1 MGKITE
7 IYLLSTPFTMKQNET
22 ILFQNKT
29 LQYQYMASCIKH
41 SYTNFSIQR
50 QNRSIKVP
58 DFIEDIFD
66 TNYLMYRNNT
76 NGKWYYCFITSYNY
90 INDNCTEITFVFDVL
105 QTYQFNYT
113 VKPSFVE
120 REHVNNDTIGSNTID
135 EGLSIGETKL
145 IDKNVI
151 TGLTN
156 FRYIVAT
163 TYGTE
168 IKDDVIVPKYKGTK
182 RNGIYSSL
190 EMLVF
195 NNSEIESM
203 ANLINEIE
211 AKKEGA
217 IQYIAVVPSFAL
229 ESSTVD
235 GNIVYASNEISS
247 KEITV
252 PFAFDSIDG
261 YIPNN
266 NKLFCYPYNSL
277 IISNSNGTENLLKF
291 ENFSDR
297 ENITFKFFASLGAN
311 CTVKICPKNYKNV
324 TVNFE
329 ESINLEGYPQCEFTT
344 SNFSNWL
351 SSSFMNVGTN
361 ILSTALQVYTGNEW
375 GAIGTGIETVKSAT
389 QSLLKSDNVKGN
401 NSTGSLS
408 LLAKSDFKFYHQQI
422 KSEYARAI
430 DEFFSRYGYKVNR
443 VKLPNHTGR
452 ENYNFIKTQ
461 NCLCVGDIPSTDLE
475 EIQSIYDKGITF
487 WHNSSNFGNYT
498 VTNNIV

>member
-1 MGKITE
+1 MNKITE
-7 IYLLSTPFTMKQNET
+7 VYLLDAPFNQSQNET
-22 ILFQNKT
+22 ILFNSASEQ
-29 LQYQYMASCIKH
+29 LQYMNTIIKH
-41 SYTNFSIQR
+41 SFTNFSYQR
-50 QNRSIKVP
+50 EEQNIRVP
-58 DFIEDIFD
+58 GYIENLYDS
-66 TNYLMYRNNT
+66 NYLMYKNE
-76 NGKWYYCFITSYNY
+76 NGKRFYCFITKFTYK
-90 INDNCTEITFVFDVL
+90 NDSMTEISFKYDVL
-105 QTYQFNYT
+105 QTFMFNYT
-113 VKPSFVE
+113 LKPCFVE
-120 REHVNNDTIGSNTID
+120 REHVNNDAIGSNTID
-135 EGLSIGETKL
+135 EGLAIGETKL

-168 IKDDVIVPKYKGTK
+168 LKDDVIVQKYKGTK

-195 NNSEIESM
+195 NNAEIETM
-203 ANLINEIE
+203 GNLINEIE

-235 GNIVYASNEISS
+235 GNIVYGSNEIAS

-252 PFAFDSIDG
+252 HFAFDSIDG
-261 YIPNN
+261 YTPKN
-266 NKLFCYPYNSL
+266 NKLFCYPYSSL

-311 CTVKICPKNYKNV
+311 CIVKMCPKNYKNV
-324 TVNFE
+324 SINFE
-329 ESINLEGYPQCEFTT
+329 ESINIEGYPQCEFTT

-351 SSSFMNVGTN
+351 SSSFMNAGTN

-375 GAIGTGIETVKSAT
+375 GAIGTGIETVKSAS

-401 NSTGSLS
+401 NSTGSIS

-422 KSEYARAI
+422 KYEYARAI
-430 DEFFSRYGYKVNR
+430 DEYFSRYGYKVNR
-443 VKLPNHTGR
+443 IKVPIIRGR
-452 ENYNFIKTQ
+452 ENFNFVKTQ
-461 NCLCVGDIPSTDLE
+461 NCNLQGAIPSPYKE
-475 EIQSIYDKGITF
+475 EIQEIFNKGITF
-487 WHNSSNFGNYT
+487 WHSTSNYGNYA
-498 VTNNIV
+498 VDNNIV